1 MRHGN
6 TVMAHKL
13 FSAAVDITPEM
24 AYKFVQVAKQMGI
37 EQIVA
42 PYEADA
48 QLAYM
53 WRTGKADIVITEDS
67 DLLAFG
73 VKKCFFKMDRS
84 GQGFEINMD
93 ELPLVDEINFRT
105 FTQDMLLITCILSG
119 CDYLESIKGIGF
131 KKAHRLVYE
140 TGMDVKGLFRRIRRE
155 GRHLIPATYEKTFEK
170 ALLTFKFQRVY
181 DPEKQILT
189 TLNDPETHELGPI
202 LKTYDNWDF
211 LGASFDADT
220 AKKIAECELDPISLL
235 PLK

>member
-67 DLLAFG
+67 DLLLFG
-73 VKKCFFKMDRS
+73 ASKVFFKMNTY
-84 GQGFEINMD
+84 GKGIEIDLSNLHKTD
-93 ELPLVDEINFRT
+93 SFNYLSSLKLPSLSQLQTN
-105 FTQDMLLITCILSG
+105 QLMLLITCIMSG
-119 CDYLESIKGIGF
+119 CDYLESIKGVGF
-131 KKAHRLVYE
+131 KTALRL
-140 TGMDVKGLFRRIRRE
+140 I
-155 GRHLIPATYEKTFEK
+155 
-170 ALLTFKFQRVY
+170 
-181 DPEKQILT
+181 
-189 TLNDPETHELGPI
+189 
-202 LKTYDNWDF
+202 
-211 LGASFDADT
+211 
-220 AKKIAECELDPISLL
+220 
-235 PLK
+235 